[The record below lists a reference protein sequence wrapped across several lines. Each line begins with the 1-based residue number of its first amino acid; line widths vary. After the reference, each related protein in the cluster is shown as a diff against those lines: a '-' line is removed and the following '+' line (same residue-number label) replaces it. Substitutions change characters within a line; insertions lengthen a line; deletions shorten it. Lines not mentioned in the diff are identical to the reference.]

1 MFIIVLKVLYL
12 LWLVVY
18 MYLDMFFT
26 GILAFL
32 RVTFFGL

>member
-1 MFIIVLKVLYL
+1 MFIIVLKVLYI

-18 MYLDMFFT
+18 MYLDMLFT